1 MNESRI
7 YTKQNLRGS
16 RTHSLTGWSEQQN
29 IREDKT
35 IGRLLHRCLHVRL
48 LLHIYTLRSLVKGEN
63 SQIPKGLDTMISIVD
78 GKTRA
83 LEPMLII
90 WLRHHFQ
97 KVSEKYL

>member
-35 IGRLLHRCLHVRL
+35 IGRLLHRCLHVDL
-48 LLHIYTLRSLVKGEN
+48 LLHILFENDRLVYVQIRTSLDSVC
-63 SQIPKGLDTMISIVD
+63 QIFISID
-78 GKTRA
+78 FRMMMT
-83 LEPMLII
+83 ID
-90 WLRHHFQ
+90 
-97 KVSEKYL
+97 